1 MKFYPVLKMVNEI
14 LSSFENGQLY
24 IAAAEL
30 NLLCLLSF
38 YRCLKL
44 NEK

>member
-1 MKFYPVLKMVNEI
+1 MKFYSVLKIVNE
-14 LSSFENGQLY
+14 LFENGQLY
-24 IAAAEL
+24 IAAADL

>member
-1 MKFYPVLKMVNEI
+1 MKFYSVLKIVNEI
-14 LSSFENGQLY
+14 YPLLKMLY
-24 IAAAEL
+24 IAAADL